1 MNINED
7 KAFNSIKVISNV
19 DSKSKNSGC
28 MVLNGGLGVK
38 KSIYANVL
46 NVDVLNAKEVINID
60 NLKVKAIS
68 IEELNVDKIHNFACP
83 NIEIENCKVNNLLP
97 ENYDSKI
104 GNENERF
111 NIYSNNIVSI
121 NSTIDDLI
129 CKKLSVDDD
138 VNLAKD
144 YKENI
149 MINTNKEESI
159 LNLNAD
165 ILKIRGNYDKI
176 EISDDGIENNGLLI
190 YNYNFI
196 DLNKYSCNIIY
207 PSKSLIILSGDKF
220 TDLTLSNSKDL
231 NESFI
236 VKNGSYIKIINNSN
250 ISYHINNIC
259 LYSSCNLEFLYVD
272 RWICINN
279 SFRVKEKE
287 DDNTSTDS
295 SHDSDT
301 ENASHCYHDSN
312 DITYNGSN
320 ISSGDFSVDSIF
332 FKK

>member
-1 MNINED
+1 MNNNED

-46 NVDVLNAKEVINID
+46 NVDILNAKEVINID

-97 ENYDSKI
+97 NNYDSKI
-104 GNENERF
+104 GNEKERF
-111 NIYSNNIVSI
+111 NIYSNNIVSK
-121 NSTIDDLI
+121 NSSIDELNCI
-129 CKKLSVDDD
+129 KLSVKD
-138 VNLAKD
+138 NINISED
-144 YKENI
+144 YKQKV
-149 MINTNKEESI
+149 MINTNREESI
-159 LNLNAD
+159 LNLDAD
-165 ILKIRGNYDKI
+165 ILKIRGNFDKI

-190 YNYNFI
+190 YNYVYI
-196 DLNKYSCNIIY
+196 DLNEYSCNIIY

-220 TDLTLSNSKDL
+220 TDLTLSNSKYL

-236 VKNGSYIKIINNSN
+236 VKNGSYIKIVNNYKICYYIND
-250 ISYHINNIC
+250 IC
-259 LYSSCNLEFLYVD
+259 LYSNCNLEFIYID
-272 RWICINN
+272 GWICINN
-279 SFRVKEKE
+279 SIKNKDVETNSTESNNYTETE
-287 DDNTSTDS
+287 D
-295 SHDSDT
+295 
-301 ENASHCYHDSN
+301 ASHCYHDSN
-312 DITYNGSN
+312 DITYNNSN
-320 ISSGDFSVDSIF
+320 ITTGDFSVDSIF